1 MKYFLYIFC
10 FIFICGCKNQT
21 YNVGTCLILKDNPSI
36 TSIIR
41 LVAIADDS
49 FLVFSHFLS
58 EGKLI
63 LAEDYIKI
71 SISEIK
77 SKYIL
82 IECPSTDDVFS
93 PDKYL
98 NKYLSKK
105 AKQ

>member
-1 MKYFLYIFC
+1 MKYFLCIFS

-21 YNVGTCLILKDNPSI
+21 YSVGNCLIPKDNPSI

-41 LVAIADDS
+41 LVANADDS

-58 EGKLI
+58 DGKLI
-63 LAEDYIKI
+63 IAEAYGKI
-71 SISEIK
+71 SVSEIK

-82 IECPSTDDVFS
+82 IECPSTDGVFS

-98 NKYLSKK
+98 SKK
-105 AKQ
+105 EKQ